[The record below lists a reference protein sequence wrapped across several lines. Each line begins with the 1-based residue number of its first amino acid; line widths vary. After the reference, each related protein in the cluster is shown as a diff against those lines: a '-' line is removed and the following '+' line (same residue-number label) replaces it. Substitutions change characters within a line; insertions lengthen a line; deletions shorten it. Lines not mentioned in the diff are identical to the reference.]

1 MALLYADM
9 VDRHQVREK
18 PRLRKKRFD
27 LGTVQTK
34 ILNNDIR
41 KKRVTHIEPKSQFK
55 KKWLSALLV
64 CKSGQSY
71 DNTDHLRCLRLE
83 FA

>member
-41 KKRVTHIEPKSQFK
+41 KKESPISNPNHNIK
-55 KKWLSALLV
+55 
-64 CKSGQSY
+64 KSGYQ
-71 DNTDHLRCLRLE
+71 RCWSANQVNHMITLTN
-83 FA
+83 